1 MGSLIGLRR
10 AFALSRMFALAL
22 KVAAW
27 ACWALKSR
35 YETATES
42 LECPMTERGVVDAM
56 SFEQS
61 RSDSDLMQ
69 GAVAHGA
76 AGMRGGLR
84 QGPMCAGRIN
94 TPGLVSQSNNRDQT
108 NSDLDGLI

>member
-1 MGSLIGLRR
+1 
-10 AFALSRMFALAL
+10 
-22 KVAAW
+22 
-27 ACWALKSR
+27 
-35 YETATES
+35 
-42 LECPMTERGVVDAM
+42 MTERGVDAM

-94 TPGLVSQSNNRDQT
+94 TPGPRFPEQQPSPNELRSGWL
-108 NSDLDGLI
+108 DLTRNGLIGACTSYMYGSVHFVLS